1 MSMQQSYDPLNN
13 KLLTFHDHVPKFI
26 SGEDTPSAYL
36 ERCLKNISKN
46 EPKIKAFVTMNIE
59 GARAAAK
66 SSTNRYAEN
75 KVLSSIDGMPFGI
88 KDVFETKDMATE
100 CGSPIFKDNKTG
112 RDAALVS
119 ALRKAGAII
128 LGKTVTTEFAFYKA
142 GPTRNPYDLERT
154 PGGSSSG
161 SGAAVGAGFL
171 PISIGTQVVGSL
183 IRPSSYNA
191 NFGFKPS
198 FGAINRE
205 GAYSNLSQ
213 SVLGTQAGSLTDA
226 WIGAR
231 VAAEFAGGDLGYAGL
246 KGPITIPKSEKPL
259 CLGRLETAG
268 WDKCSPEVKAKFN
281 QIVTTIASKNVKIL
295 DRDMNPKLDSYENL
309 MLGAFDT
316 TMDICGYEF
325 LWPLK
330 DYEALGN
337 DLISS
342 DITSR
347 LRDWEKINRDVYE
360 TQLKVRDTM
369 RASHHE
375 FFGEVDA
382 FITLSAPDCAPE
394 GLTSTGDPS
403 FAVNSSILGVPAI
416 NLPLLEV
423 NGMPLGVQII
433 GYSQNDAKL
442 FSIAHWLTDLFQL
455 NQ

>member
-1 MSMQQSYDPLNN
+1 
-13 KLLTFHDHVPKFI
+13 
-26 SGEDTPSAYL
+26 
-36 ERCLKNISKN
+36 
-46 EPKIKAFVTMNIE
+46 MN
-59 GARAAAK
+59 
-66 SSTNRYAEN
+66 S
-75 KVLSSIDGMPFGI
+75 
-88 KDVFETKDMATE
+88 
-100 CGSPIFKDNKTG
+100 
-112 RDAALVS
+112 
-119 ALRKAGAII
+119 
-128 LGKTVTTEFAFYKA
+128 
-142 GPTRNPYDLERT
+142 
-154 PGGSSSG
+154 
-161 SGAAVGAGFL
+161 
-171 PISIGTQVVGSL
+171 
-183 IRPSSYNA
+183 
-191 NFGFKPS
+191 
-198 FGAINRE
+198 
-205 GAYSNLSQ
+205 
-213 SVLGTQAGSLTDA
+213 
-226 WIGAR
+226 
-231 VAAEFAGGDLGYAGL
+231 
-246 KGPITIPKSEKPL
+246 
-259 CLGRLETAG
+259 
-268 WDKCSPEVKAKFN
+268 
-281 QIVTTIASKNVKIL
+281 
-295 DRDMNPKLDSYENL
+295 KLDSYENL
-309 MLGAFDT
+309 MLSAFDT